1 MASAAA
7 DETAITRLA
16 PEIDIKAPDTN
27 KLAANGVVG
36 LLALASFTT
45 LAILAI
51 VLGLIISGGWE
62 HLTWA
67 FVSQPPRDGM
77 MAGGIFPAI
86 YGTLALVLL
95 MTLAAVPLGV
105 TTAVYLQEI
114 ADPRSPLVKLVRIGV
129 RNLAGVPSIVFGLF
143 GLGFFIQFVG
153 GGIDTIFYG
162 GQLTFGQ
169 PAILWASLTLALLT
183 LPVVVVTTEDA
194 LRSVPQEWREASY
207 ALGATRITTIRKVVL
222 PNAISG
228 ILTGVI
234 LAVSRGAGEVAP
246 ILFTGAAYFL
256 PHLPTKATDQFMHL
270 GYHVYIMATQ
280 SPDVDATK
288 PILFSTV
295 LVLLMLTFFL
305 NAIGVVIR
313 YRSRAGIR

>member
-1 MASAAA
+1 M
-7 DETAITRLA
+7 DDTAISRLA
-16 PEIDIKAPDTN
+16 PEVNLKAPDTN

-45 LAILAI
+45 LAILAV
-51 VLGLIISGGWE
+51 VLGLIVSGGMERLSWE
-62 HLTWA
+62 
-67 FVSQPPRDGM
+67 FVSQAPRDGM

-86 YGTLALVLL
+86 FGTLALVLL

-114 ADPRSPLVKLVRIGV
+114 ANPESPLVKLVRIGV

-153 GGIDTIFYG
+153 GGIDDMFYG
-162 GQLTFGQ
+162 GELHWGQ
-169 PAILWASLTLALLT
+169 PAILWASLTLSLLT

-194 LRSVPQEWREASY
+194 LRSVPREWREASY
-207 ALGATRITTIRKVVL
+207 ALGATRLYTIRKVVI
-222 PNAISG
+222 PNAVSG
-228 ILTGVI
+228 ILTGTI

-256 PHLPTKATDQFMHL
+256 PQLPNQLTDQFMHL

-280 SPDVDATK
+280 SPDVDASR
-288 PILFSTV
+288 PLLFSTV
-295 LVLLMLTFFL
+295 LVLLALTFLL
-305 NAIGVVIR
+305 NTIGIIIR